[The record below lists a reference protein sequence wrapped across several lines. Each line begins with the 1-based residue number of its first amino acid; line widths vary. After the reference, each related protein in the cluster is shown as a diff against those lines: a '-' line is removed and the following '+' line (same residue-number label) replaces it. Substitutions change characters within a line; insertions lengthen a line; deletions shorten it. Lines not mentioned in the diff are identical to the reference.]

1 MGLLIDIKKDNENA
15 EEVFYSF
22 ATPER
27 NFGKVAIN
35 KRNCITLCPFGR
47 VLT

>member
-22 ATPER
+22 STPEGDM
-27 NFGKVAIN
+27 GKVSIY
-35 KRNCITLCPFGR
+35 P
-47 VLT
+47 